1 MRGAE
6 GAAFWFF
13 LGGWVAALL
22 RACALALATALC
34 FFSRRSSVAVGES
47 QLELPMPSSSSDRN
61 RLYESSSSSQTPLED
76 GD

>member
-6 GAAFWFF
+6 EAAFWFF

-34 FFSRRSSVAVGES
+34 FFSRRSSIVVGGRVAAGAADALVV
-47 QLELPMPSSSSDRN
+47 L
-61 RLYESSSSSQTPLED
+61 
-76 GD
+76 